1 MFKFVF
7 DINNFNLYGVFG
19 VSYFFFTD
27 IFFILV
33 LIFVNIVCNIFI
45 GFRIIFIEFKDVFLF
60 Y

>member
-7 DINNFNLYGVFG
+7 DMNNFNLYGVFFNLYGVFG

-27 IFFILV
+27 IFFIRV

-45 GFRIIFIEFKDVFLF
+45 GFIYLI
-60 Y
+60 

>member
-7 DINNFNLYGVFG
+7 DMNNFNLYGVFG

-27 IFFILV
+27 IFFIRV

-45 GFRIIFIEFKDVFLF
+45 GFRIIFIYLI
-60 Y
+60 